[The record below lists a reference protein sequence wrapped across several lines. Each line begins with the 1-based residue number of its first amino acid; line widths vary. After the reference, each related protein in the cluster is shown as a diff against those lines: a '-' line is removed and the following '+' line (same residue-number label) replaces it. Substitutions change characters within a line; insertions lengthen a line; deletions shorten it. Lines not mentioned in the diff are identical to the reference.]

1 MKFLL
6 FFCFAAAFAVPA
18 SASEPR
24 SDREKEIRFLEETL
38 VSARDRIRE
47 SSTVHAGDFLAM
59 LPSVSVSRR
68 SPFGEAAGSEN
79 ETYIGISVNSS
90 QLWSI
95 TDRVSSRE
103 TLRRTSLRKIEAAGF
118 AIRTLIERKYL
129 FVERIWKL
137 SQMRLS
143 MSNPVDVA
151 LIDEKIDEATVQMQ
165 ECAIAIERSFAEI
178 EEMCAEAER

>member
-1 MKFLL
+1 MK
-6 FFCFAAAFAVPA
+6 
-18 SASEPR
+18 
-24 SDREKEIRFLEETL
+24 K
-38 VSARDRIRE
+38 
-47 SSTVHAGDFLAM
+47 
-59 LPSVSVSRR
+59 
-68 SPFGEAAGSEN
+68 
-79 ETYIGISVNSS
+79 TYIGISVNSS

-103 TLRRTSLRKIEAAGF
+103 TLRRTSLRRIEAAGF

-151 LIDEKIDEATVQMQ
+151 SIDEKIDEATVQMQ

-178 EEMCAEAER
+178 EGMCAEARR